1 MIVWRS
7 MQGPMGPMHN
17 SSQTQ
22 QLIILVVLLLLVVII
37 VMLYRWPRPAPA
49 GRKDDEVEKEAEGE
63 TDEPGSVDK
72 LEVALRLLDE
82 NERKVVEA
90 LVAEG
95 GSILQKDI
103 SIDLGFSRVKTH
115 RVVQSLVKRGL
126 ITAEEHFNTNKVTL
140 VDWLRE

>member
-1 MIVWRS
+1 
-7 MQGPMGPMHN
+7 MGPMHN
-17 SSQTQ
+17 GSQTQ

-37 VMLYRWPRPAPA
+37 IMLYRWPSPVRAEKPE
-49 GRKDDEVEKEAEGE
+49 DEMEANDGNEF
-63 TDEPGSVDK
+63 GSMEK

-90 LVAEG
+90 LVVEG
-95 GSILQKDI
+95 GSLLQKDI

-126 ITAEEHFNTNKVTL
+126 VTVEEHFNTNKVTL
-140 VDWLRE
+140 VNWLME